1 VIVARINAAPPRS
14 AQRAQDFLNLNGLR
28 GSKKTAGENKKTRL
42 YIESFL
48 AGREGFE
55 YHPLNE
61 GARGKNKKTRL
72 YIESFLAGREGF
84 EYHPLNEGAQGENK
98 KPNHDGGLFW
108 REGRDSNTILSM
120 RARRG
125 KQKAQPMTAG
135 FSGGKGGIRI
145 PSSQ

>member
-28 GSKKTAGENKKTRL
+28 GSKKTAGE
-42 YIESFL
+42 
-48 AGREGFE
+48 
-55 YHPLNE
+55 
-61 GARGKNKKTRL
+61 NKKTRL